1 MLNISPPTPDQSN
14 GSVEVCNWLPD
25 LDRGAGEQRAV
36 SNLRQRHQHLVP
48 ASGLLLGRQGE
59 LHDGTLIIMNTRE
72 PPHLLRPPRA
82 QQTVVPPPGEGGG
95 RVPAQVGAGQPQLV
109 CCGAPPPGAP
119 PPPHP
124 RPRHQLP
131 VHTDQGGR
139 GAVWGVG
146 LYWSCS
152 MCSIT
157 SFRYVV

>member
-1 MLNISPPTPDQSN
+1 MVPWKYVTGCRTWTAVQVN
-14 GSVEVCNWLPD
+14 SVPL
-25 LDRGAGEQRAV
+25 AT
-36 SNLRQRHQHLVP
+36 S
-48 ASGLLLGRQGE
+48 ASGTDTSYRPRGSCGGDKDNYMMAHQL
-59 LHDGTLIIMNTRE
+59 IMNTRE

-139 GAVWGVG
+139 GAVWGVE
-146 LYWSCS
+146 LNWCCS
-152 MCSIT
+152 
-157 SFRYVV
+157 F